1 MGLGGGAL
9 EDVVTD
15 QVSND
20 HVSTDQVSA
29 PEPFGGFY
37 AGRRVL
43 VTGHTGFKGSWL
55 CEWLLALGAEVTGLA
70 LAPEGEDPLFDRL
83 HLAERLDSRIGD
95 VRDADL
101 VAGVF
106 AEAHPDVVLHLAAQP
121 LVRRSYSEPALTFST
136 NMTGT
141 LNVLEAIRYHMSI
154 RRLMSGGG
162 LGRRRVSCVIVTSDK
177 CYENLELTRGY
188 REGDPLGGHDPYSAS
203 KAAAE
208 IVAHSYRRSF
218 FPPGC
223 DVQVATARAGNV
235 IGGGDRAVDR
245 IVPDCMRSLAAGEPV
260 VVRHPRATRP
270 WQHVLEPL
278 SGYLWLATRLTAT
291 TDGDVA
297 IGALNLGPE
306 PDADRTVAE
315 LVAEVLRH
323 WPGTVAPPQAEAS
336 AYERRYER
344 VPHEAKLLSLDIGK
358 AAGLGWRPVWG
369 FAEAVATTT
378 QWYRAV
384 HEGGDA
390 RLETVADIES
400 YCAAALAV
408 DATWAF

>member
-1 MGLGGGAL
+1 VGLGDGTL
-9 EDVVTD
+9 EDVVTGP
-15 QVSND
+15 VNS
-20 HVSTDQVSA
+20 SATDQVSV

-55 CEWLLALGAEVTGLA
+55 CEWLLTLGAEVTGLA

-83 HLAERLDSRIGD
+83 NLADRLDSRIGD

-101 VAGVF
+101 VAGVV
-106 AEAHPDVVLHLAAQP
+106 AEVHPDVVLHLAAQP
-121 LVRRSYSEPALTFST
+121 LVRRSYLEPALTFST
-136 NMTGT
+136 NVAGT
-141 LNVLEAIRYHMSI
+141 LNVLEALRREYAYRSIGRMSA
-154 RRLMSGGG
+154 RPPLAA
-162 LGRRRVSCVIVTSDK
+162 VIVTSDK

-218 FPPGC
+218 FPPGH
-223 DVQVATARAGNV
+223 DVQLATARAGNV

-245 IVPDCMRSLAAGEPV
+245 IVPDCMRALAAGEPV

-278 SGYLWLATRLTAT
+278 SGYLWLATRLAAT
-291 TDGDVA
+291 LQDDIA
-297 IGALNLGPE
+297 IGSLNLGPE

-315 LVAEVLRH
+315 LVDEVLRH
-323 WPGTVAPPQAEAS
+323 WPGTVAPAQAEPG
-336 AYERRYER
+336 AYDQRYEAVR
-344 VPHEAKLLSLDIGK
+344 HEAGLLSLDIGK
-358 AAGLGWRPVWG
+358 AAGLGWRPTWG
-369 FAEAVATTT
+369 FAEAVATTA

-384 HEGGDA
+384 HEGSDA
-390 RLETVADIES
+390 RLETVADIEA
-400 YCAAALAV
+400 YCAAALAA
-408 DATWAF
+408 DATWAC

>member
-1 MGLGGGAL
+1 
-9 EDVVTD
+9 VVTGSVTEE
-15 QVSND
+15 VS
-20 HVSTDQVSA
+20 V
-29 PEPFGGFY
+29 PELFGGFY

-55 CEWLLALGAEVTGLA
+55 CEWLLTLGAEVTGLA
-70 LAPEGEDPLFDRL
+70 LAPEGDDPLFDRL

-101 VAGVF
+101 VAGVL
-106 AEAHPDVVLHLAAQP
+106 ADVHPDVVLHLAAQP
-121 LVRRSYSEPALTFST
+121 LVRRSYLEPALTFST
-136 NMTGT
+136 NVTGT
-141 LNVLEAIRYHMSI
+141 LNVLEAIRHHASI
-154 RRLMSGGG
+154 RRSTGGAG
-162 LGRRRVSCVIVTSDK
+162 LGRRRVSCLVVTSDK
-177 CYENLELTRGY
+177 CYENLEPTRGY

-218 FPPGC
+218 FSPG

-260 VVRHPRATRP
+260 VVRNPRATRP

-278 SGYLWLATRLTAT
+278 SGYLWLATRLSVAQ
-291 TDGDVA
+291 DDDVA
-297 IGALNLGPE
+297 IGALNFGPE

-315 LVAEVLRH
+315 LVAEVLQH
-323 WPGTVAPPQAEAS
+323 WPGTVAPAPAEVGPGRPQAEAS
-336 AYERRYER
+336 ASDRRYEPVR
-344 VPHEAKLLSLDIGK
+344 HEAGLLSLDITK
-358 AAGLGWRPVWG
+358 AAGLGWRPTWG

-384 HEGGDA
+384 HEGSDA
-390 RLETVADIES
+390 RLETVADIET
-400 YCAAALAV
+400 YCAAAVVAG
-408 DATWAF
+408 ATWAF